1 MTVHNFS
8 TYKLT
13 QHDLQLLNKG
23 LSFSPNNNTIDQQQ
37 ILQDFNKFAQTL
49 RLKYARVKHTKPQ
62 TPEARHATVAAY
74 LYRPMKFIPPT
85 KPDTAITR
93 FSGFPRLEIYIDNT
107 KQRIADNLSTL
118 TKSTKQNIT
127 KEEHQSLVKL
137 QHARREITIKPA
149 DKNLGVVLLDTNDYI
164 SQCLKVLTD
173 SKTYRLTTEYP
184 TRTIQAQLGQVTAS
198 FKNQLTAF
206 SKYLYTYIS
215 VPQPHPRIPKF
226 YGIPKVH
233 KEFTHLPPMRPIV
246 SQSASLLE
254 PTAKFLDHVLQ
265 PICRTFPDFLQNS
278 TTLANILQDLYVP
291 DDAILVTID
300 VNNLYPSIPQT
311 ECLAIIYDELHI
323 HRHLLTFNPNL
334 IIKLLHVNINNNYFS
349 FGHATF
355 QQITGT
361 AMGAPFSPSMANI
374 FMSVTIA
381 KFLQTQQ
388 IKPHFLTRY
397 IDDIF
402 IIWTGTPQQLDLFLD
417 DLNKFHSNL
426 QFTNQ
431 QSTSSIDFL
440 DLTIYKGQSFQFT
453 NILDTKTFQKQLNLY
468 QYLHFTS
475 NHPKKV
481 FKALIKGEC
490 IRYIRTNSTPESY
503 TATVYTLQ
511 KRLMKRNYPKAF
523 INKVTA
529 SVQYKDRQKY
539 LKQTKPQLFLPK
551 PPVYKCIAPPQFHQL
566 KQLVIQE
573 YSTIH
578 FLSPRF
584 IPLRSPTLQNKLI
597 RAKIQISDDQLVD
610 LILALDPN
618 TTSSTQTIAA
628 ALPKLKSLEN
638 TTKMCKHPRCA
649 TCRIHLNRS
658 SMFRSNY
665 PLNKTTYVIRHTFSC
680 QSKNIVYL
688 ISCAK
693 CKKQYVGS
701 TTQQLNTRINHHRS
715 SILNK
720 KSTYIHKH
728 FNLPDHHITHLRVQP
743 IDTTSPPDSSVQDLR
758 KLESFWIATLRTK
771 KPIRP

>member
-23 LSFSPNNNTIDQQQ
+23 LSFSPNNNTLDQQQ

-93 FSGFPRLEIYIDNT
+93 FSGFPRLETYMDNT

-184 TRTIQAQLGQVTAS
+184 TRTIQAQLSQVTAS

-265 PICRTFPDFLQNS
+265 PICRTFL
-278 TTLANILQDLYVP
+278 
-291 DDAILVTID
+291 
-300 VNNLYPSIPQT
+300 
-311 ECLAIIYDELHI
+311 YDELHI

-355 QQITGT
+355 QKITGT
-361 AMGAPFSPSMANI
+361 AMGAPFLPSMANI

-402 IIWTGTPQQLDLFLD
+402 IIWTGTPQQLDSFLD

-490 IRYIRTNSTPESY
+490 IRQ
-503 TATVYTLQ
+503 TA
-511 KRLMKRNYPKAF
+511 
-523 INKVTA
+523 
-529 SVQYKDRQKY
+529 
-539 LKQTKPQLFLPK
+539 
-551 PPVYKCIAPPQFHQL
+551 HQN
-566 KQLVIQE
+566 
-573 YSTIH
+573 
-578 FLSPRF
+578 
-584 IPLRSPTLQNKLI
+584 PTLQ
-597 RAKIQISDDQLVD
+597 
-610 LILALDPN
+610 
-618 TTSSTQTIAA
+618 
-628 ALPKLKSLEN
+628 
-638 TTKMCKHPRCA
+638 
-649 TCRIHLNRS
+649 
-658 SMFRSNY
+658 
-665 PLNKTTYVIRHTFSC
+665 
-680 QSKNIVYL
+680 
-688 ISCAK
+688 
-693 CKKQYVGS
+693 QY
-701 TTQQLNTRINHHRS
+701 
-715 SILNK
+715 
-720 KSTYIHKH
+720 
-728 FNLPDHHITHLRVQP
+728 
-743 IDTTSPPDSSVQDLR
+743 
-758 KLESFWIATLRTK
+758 TLFKRD
-771 KPIRP
+771 